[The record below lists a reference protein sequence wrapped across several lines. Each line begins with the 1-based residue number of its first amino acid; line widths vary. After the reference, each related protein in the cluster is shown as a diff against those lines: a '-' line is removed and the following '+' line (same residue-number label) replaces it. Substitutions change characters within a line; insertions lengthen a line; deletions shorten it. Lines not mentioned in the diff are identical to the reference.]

1 MNGLLLLILAVALAL
16 SFLFSGMEAGV
27 FALSRLRIRQQMRQG
42 NKRAAAL
49 YGYLERPEDFLWT
62 ILVGNTIA
70 NFAAL
75 ALIVAGVHELLQTR
89 LMFFPV
95 AYLLAVIVV
104 YALFELLPKTLFR
117 LYPNRLCMFMAPLFR
132 LFDFILRP
140 LVRFMAILSRSLLR
154 WSGGR
159 RFTGHLFG
167 NREEFRFVM
176 QESAQSLTTEERR
189 MINRVLDL
197 QNLTVR
203 QVAVPLSRT
212 LLVPES
218 ATLDEMLRM
227 FRMHGLS
234 RLPVTRQSNG
244 APRIAGL
251 VNLRSV
257 IYEEQL
263 PPNATARDFL
273 KPALFLPEETRLETA
288 LQRMQR
294 RGHRLAIVMGRNDSE
309 LGIVSLHDILKV
321 IFGEQVLA

>member
-1 MNGLLLLILAVALAL
+1 MNSLLLVILGIALAL

-75 ALIVAGVHELLQTR
+75 ALIVAGLQNA
-89 LMFFPV
+89 LEAYPAFFPP
-95 AYLLAVIVV
+95 AYVLAVIIF
-104 YALFELLPKTLFR
+104 YAVFELLPKTLFR

-132 LFDFILRP
+132 FFDFILRP
-140 LVRFMAILSRSLLR
+140 LVRLTAIISRSLLR

-176 QESAQSLTTEERR
+176 QESAKSLSNEEQR

-203 QVAVPLSRT
+203 QIAVPLNRT
-212 LLVPES
+212 LMVGES
-218 ATLDEMLRM
+218 ATVEELLST
-227 FRMHGLS
+227 FRRHGLS
-234 RLPVTRQSNG
+234 RLPVTRSG
-244 APRIAGL
+244 DGKTRIAGL
-251 VNLRSV
+251 VNLRSL
-257 IYEEQL
+257 IYEEKL
-263 PPNATARDFL
+263 EPNATARDFL
-273 KPALFLPEETRLETA
+273 KPALFLPAETRLETA

-294 RGHRLAIVMGRNDSE
+294 RGHRLAIVMGRDDSE

-321 IFGEQVLA
+321 IFGEKVLA